1 PPAPPPP
8 PPPRPPP
15 PGGGRGGGAP
25 RLRLLLTAERL
36 YAERG
41 HDAVSL
47 REICRAAGNGNNN
60 AVQYHFGDE
69 AGLLRAIV
77 AYRVGP
83 LDQRRAALLAAVGAA
98 GREPGAREL
107 LDVLLR
113 PLAEEAR
120 RPDSHYVRFLRRF
133 GSHPPEQHPWWS
145 AGEPAAPVGHEVTL
159 AILDRLTAVPE
170 PLRRLRLRHA
180 TIMCLTALADYDRLP
195 APGPSRDPLLD
206 SPAGAV
212 PYERYVTDLFDM
224 ASAALTAPASPC

>member
-1 PPAPPPP
+1 MSGPA
-8 PPPRPPP
+8 
-15 PGGGRGGGAP
+15 GGAAAWLAP
-25 RLRLLLTAERL
+25 VPAGPRSGQARLRLLPTAERL
-36 YAERG
+36 YAEWG
-41 HDAVSL
+41 HEGVSL
-47 REICRAAGNGNNN
+47 RQICREAGHGNNN
-60 AVQYHFGDE
+60 GVQYHFGDE
-69 AGLLRAIV
+69 QGLLRAIV

-83 LDQRRAALLAAVGAA
+83 IDQRRAALLAAARAG

-145 AGEPAAPVGHEVTL
+145 DGEPAAPVGHEVTL
-159 AILDRLTAVPE
+159 AILGQLTAVPE

-180 TIMCLTALADYDRLP
+180 TIMCLTALADYDLLP
-195 APGPSRDPLLD
+195 APVPSRDPLLD
-206 SPAGAV
+206 SPAGVV

-224 ASAALTAPASPC
+224 AAAALTPPSSP